1 MKLDRY
7 YMPGSQWVAVCILTG
22 YAEYFDSYVLPP
34 YKLEIM
40 AFLQRHQFLGNS
52 TATDNRL
59 LFRMSAVST
68 ASSTNSTDP
77 GDNR

>member
-1 MKLDRY
+1 
-7 YMPGSQWVAVCILTG
+7 MPGSQWVAVCILTG

-52 TATDNRL
+52 TVTDNRL
-59 LFRMSAVST
+59 LFRMSAVSS